1 MSRSTAI
8 QELVNRQRS
17 AHPNAS
23 FDACYAWAIQ
33 GVNKINGRNPFDG
46 EAAVSD
52 AALLTAVKIARRQDA
67 ESKPPRDL
75 RLDSAPYYS

>member
-33 GVNKINGRNPFDG
+33 EVNKINGRNPFAG

-52 AALLTAVKIARRQDA
+52 SEILAAVRLARRQV
-67 ESKPPRDL
+67 
-75 RLDSAPYYS
+75 LDRGMV